1 MADRN
6 IKETIELSSSSI
18 EDMDYAVQQWVDKE
32 LNIHTMTNRGWKKV
46 PVIWVAGERV
56 HQSKK
61 DSRLRDSGG
70 ALILPLIT
78 IERTSVAKDP
88 SKKGTAYGNI
98 PNVNDEKGGAIVIA
112 RRVNQEKTSQY
123 ANADAKR
130 RYGAPNFRT
139 RRQGKTIY
147 QTMTIPMPVYVDVG
161 YKITLRTEYQQQ
173 MNDMTQPFIT
183 EPGGRNYLI
192 LTHNKHRYEA
202 FVGQDFSQD
211 NTVADM
217 GEGERNY
224 QTSIELKVLGALI
237 GDGPNE
243 ETPRVVIRENAVEVK
258 IARERVVLQDEAE
271 HTNDKRY
278 KGSES
283 FDDGK

>member
-1 MADRN
+1 MADSN
-6 IKETIELSSSSI
+6 VKESIELSSSSI
-18 EDMDYAVQQWVDKE
+18 EDMDYAVHQWLEKE

-78 IERTSVAKDP
+78 VERVSVAKDP
-88 SKKGTAYGNI
+88 ARKGTAWANI
-98 PNVNDEKGGAIVIA
+98 PNVNDEKGGTLVIA
-112 RRVNQEKTSQY
+112 RRINHSKTSGFI
-123 ANADAKR
+123 NADNNR

-139 RRQGKTIY
+139 RRQGKTVY

-161 YKITLRTEYQQQ
+161 YKVTLRTEYQQQ
-173 MNDMTQPFIT
+173 MNDMVQPFIT

-192 LTHNKHRYEA
+192 MSHNKHRYEA
-202 FVGQDFSQD
+202 WIGQDFSQE

-224 QTSIELKVLGALI
+224 QTSIELKLLGALI

-258 IARERVVLQDEAE
+258 IARERVILQDEASN
-271 HTNDKRY
+271 TADKKY